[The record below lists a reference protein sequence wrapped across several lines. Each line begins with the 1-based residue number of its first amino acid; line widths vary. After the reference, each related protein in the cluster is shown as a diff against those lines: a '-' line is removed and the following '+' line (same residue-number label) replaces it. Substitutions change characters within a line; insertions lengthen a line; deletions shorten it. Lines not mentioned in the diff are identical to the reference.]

1 MTMKKQTKDYLRFT
15 DIEIYQDDEMFCI
28 NTDTALLGRFLDF
41 KKGLSVLDIGTNN
54 GALLLYANLREPKHL
69 CGIDV
74 LDKAID
80 LAKENLESHHLEPE
94 LHVSKVQEF
103 VHEPFDVIVCNPPF
117 FENHQ
122 TKLNPYKQ
130 TAMFEGNLNLDELFR
145 SFIRLS
151 MDNGSIYVV
160 YPANRFAEFYGT
172 CLKYKYKMMTLQF
185 VYDKNKSEA
194 LRFLVKLKRGAMT
207 KIKILQPIMIEDGI
221 ILE

>member
-1 MTMKKQTKDYLRFT
+1 MIMKKQTKDYLRFT

-41 KKGLSVLDIGTNN
+41 KKGLNMLDIGTNN
-54 GALLLYANLREPKHL
+54 GALLLYGSLKEPKSL

-74 LDKAID
+74 LDRAIN
-80 LAKENLESHHLEPE
+80 LARENLELHHLEAE
-94 LHVSKVQEF
+94 LYCTKVQNF
-103 VHEPFDVIVCNPPF
+103 NHEPFDVIVCNPPF

-130 TAMFEGNLNLDELFR
+130 TAMFEGNLSLDELFK

-151 MDNGSIYVV
+151 KDNGSIYVV
-160 YPANRFAEFYGT
+160 YPANRFAEFYDT
-172 CLKYKYKMMTLQF
+172 CLKHKYKMMKLQF
-185 VYDKNKSEA
+185 VYDKNKTEA
-194 LRFLVKLKRGAMT
+194 LRFLVKLKRGTMT